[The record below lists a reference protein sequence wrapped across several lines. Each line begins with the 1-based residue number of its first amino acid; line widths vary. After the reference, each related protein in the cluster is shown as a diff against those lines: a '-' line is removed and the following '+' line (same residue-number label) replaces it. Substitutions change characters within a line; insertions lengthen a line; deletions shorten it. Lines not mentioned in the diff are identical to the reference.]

1 VDSARRIARNTGIQI
16 AGDAVGKIATL
27 AFYVIMAREL
37 GVEEF
42 GQFTFGLSV
51 GLLLAIIVAFGL
63 DEITAREVARDR
75 AAGDPLLWAGLVVK
89 LVFGAAAV
97 IVAAVIA
104 SVAAPPGTG
113 VLVVVVL
120 TVAAVVEVLSQSPQ
134 ALLHGREHMAPIAWS
149 FAAQR
154 VVTAVAGITALA
166 LGVGVL
172 SVAVIYLGGTFVL
185 ATLSVAALR
194 SRGIRPAFA
203 LSYRTAARLVRMS
216 FAIGLSGIFAV
227 AVFRIDAT
235 MLGLL
240 QGQSAVGLYGAAYRP
255 FESTLTV
262 TFSFVGAVSPV
273 LARLTPA
280 SAPTISAAYEL
291 AAKALVAVLLPLGL
305 GFVLFAGTVIDLLFG
320 PSYADAASALALLGG
335 AAALYGVT
343 YLAGF
348 VLLSQ
353 DRQAVIPVVT
363 ATALLL
369 NVAGNLVVI
378 PRWSYDGAAAMTS
391 VTEVLLAAAMTTF
404 AVRATGGISAPR
416 VLIGPVLACGVI
428 GLVALMAG
436 TGLFGLGLS
445 IAAYPLALLA
455 VERRLFPEDLRLVK
469 SLLARGGAADQG
481 APSTS

>member
-1 VDSARRIARNTGIQI
+1 VGSARRIARNTGVQV
-16 AGDAVGKIATL
+16 AGDAVGKLATL
-27 AFYVIMAREL
+27 AFYIVTAREL
-37 GVEEF
+37 GVEDF

-51 GLLLAIIVAFGL
+51 GLLLAVIVAFGL
-63 DEITAREVARDR
+63 DDITAREVARDR
-75 AAGDPLLWAGLVVK
+75 VASDPLLWAGLAVK
-89 LVFGAAAV
+89 LVFGAIAV
-97 IVAAVIA
+97 VVAAVIA
-104 SVAAPPGTG
+104 SVAAPAGTG

-154 VVTAVAGITALA
+154 VATAVAGIIAVA
-166 LGVGVL
+166 LGAGVL
-172 SVAVIYLGGTFVL
+172 TVAVIYLGGTFVL
-185 ATLSVAALR
+185 AAASVAALR
-194 SRGIRPAFA
+194 RHRIRPAFA
-203 LSYRTAARLVRMS
+203 LSYRTTARLVRTS

-240 QGQSAVGLYGAAYRP
+240 RDQTAVGLYGAAYRP

-262 TFSFVGAVSPV
+262 TFAFVGAISPV
-273 LARLTPA
+273 LARLTRS
-280 SAPTISAAYEL
+280 SAPTIAAAYEL

-305 GFVLFAGTVIDLLFG
+305 GFVLFAGTVIALLFG

-335 AAALYGVT
+335 VAALYGVT

-363 ATALLL
+363 AMALLL
-369 NVAGNLVVI
+369 NVAGNLIVI

-391 VTEVLLAAAMTTF
+391 VTELLLAAAMTTF
-404 AVRATGGISAPR
+404 AIRATGRISALR
-416 VLIGPVLACGVI
+416 ILIGPVLACGAI
-428 GLVALMAG
+428 GLVALIAG
-436 TGLFGLGLS
+436 TGLFGLALC
-445 IAAYPLALLA
+445 IATYPLALLA
-455 VERRLFPEDLRLVK
+455 AERRLFPEDLRLVRG
-469 SLLARGGAADQG
+469 LVTRGGVADQG
-481 APSTS
+481 APST